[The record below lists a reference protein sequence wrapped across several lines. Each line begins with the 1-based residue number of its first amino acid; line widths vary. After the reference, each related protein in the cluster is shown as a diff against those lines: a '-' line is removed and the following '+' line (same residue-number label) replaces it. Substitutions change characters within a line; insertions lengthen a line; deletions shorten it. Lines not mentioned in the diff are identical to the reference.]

1 MYIMIAKNH
10 NGSYTFSGYI
20 KRTYYGYSL
29 VECKKKYKIECKN
42 TGYNGRIAFIMED

>member
-1 MYIMIAKNH
+1 MYIIIVKNH

-29 VECKKKYKIECKN
+29 AECKKKYKMECKN
-42 TGYNGRIAFIMED
+42 TGYNGYITFIMED